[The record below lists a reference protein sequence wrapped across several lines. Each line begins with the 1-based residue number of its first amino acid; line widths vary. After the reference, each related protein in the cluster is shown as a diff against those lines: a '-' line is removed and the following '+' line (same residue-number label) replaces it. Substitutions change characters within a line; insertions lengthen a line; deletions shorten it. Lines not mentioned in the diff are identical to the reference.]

1 MARCDVNIAVKPA
14 AVNFM
19 TGVTRKAK
27 LIAPGSAMRKQR
39 CLRGHAVQRTQTSK
53 EIGRV

>member
-1 MARCDVNIAVKPA
+1 MAWCDVNVAVKPV

-39 CLRGHAVQRTQTSK
+39 CLWTCNATDTNVKR
-53 EIGRV
+53 IGRV

>member
-1 MARCDVNIAVKPA
+1 MAWCDVNIAVKLV

-19 TGVTRKAK
+19 TGVTMKAK
-27 LIAPGSAMRKQR
+27 LIVLGSAMRKQR